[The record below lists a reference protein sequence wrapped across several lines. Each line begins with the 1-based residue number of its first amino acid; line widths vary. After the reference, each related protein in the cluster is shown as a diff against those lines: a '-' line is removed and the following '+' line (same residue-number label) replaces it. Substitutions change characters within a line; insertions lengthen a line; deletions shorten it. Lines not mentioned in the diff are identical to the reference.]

1 MNPDERLFLR
11 DYRNVID
18 LQNATMVPTREDRIE
33 NCYRRLAAA
42 MIISAFADLVN
53 PETVHWQRSRA
64 RLFFDS
70 GRFHMWADILKLPHD
85 LIMSKYRK
93 LVYLKAHEWR
103 RVS

>member
-33 NCYRRLAAA
+33 NCFRRLAAA
-42 MIISAFADLVN
+42 MIISAFDDLAD
-53 PETVHWQRSRA
+53 PETKHFERARA

-70 GRFHMWADILKLPHD
+70 GRFHIWADILGIPHD
-85 LIMSKYRK
+85 DVMRKYRK
-93 LVYLKAHEWR
+93 ILFLTGHER
-103 RVS
+103 RMN